1 MTKTI
6 ISDARLTAL
15 WNRRSELN
23 AAEWTELYGI
33 VWEILHQRYK
43 KPPFKM
49 LSDEL
54 DDYVQVFFMD
64 KVMRTAGNAL
74 EDREVSRNNLVGF
87 FNNHLKDQ
95 LKKEKRQPDHLKN
108 EANPSLDEDDAESP
122 QHFGDGREFNF
133 SPDEVEETL
142 AHHHLTRGQ
151 LTDSAR
157 NFFDRLQE
165 WQQQVLS
172 HHLCSE
178 GEYALPLSQ
187 LQERYPKTATYYKV
201 KQLGII
207 HSLRTLPE
215 DYEKTEIGRWFT
227 KQLNLK
233 LDLDNYALLLIAL
246 QVLCAVALQAL
257 DA

>member
-6 ISDARLTAL
+6 ISDGRLTAL

-23 AAEWTELYGI
+23 QSEWTELYGI
-33 VWEILHQRYK
+33 VWGALHQRYK

-54 DDYVQVFFMD
+54 DDYVQNFFIQ
-64 KVMRTAGNAL
+64 KVMQTSGNAID
-74 EDREVSRNNLVGF
+74 DREVSRNNLVGF
-87 FNNHLKDQ
+87 FNNYLKDQ
-95 LKKEKRQPDHLKN
+95 LKKETRQPGHLKN
-108 EANPSLDEDDAESP
+108 EANPSLDEDGAEST

-142 AHHHLTRGQ
+142 AHYQLTRSQ

-157 NFFDRLQE
+157 SFFDRLQE

-172 HHLCSE
+172 RHLCSE
-178 GEYALPLSQ
+178 FAYALPLSQ
-187 LQERYPKTATYYKV
+187 LQEHYPKTATYYKV
-201 KQLGII
+201 KQLGVI

-233 LDLDNYALLLIAL
+233 LDLDNYAILLIAL
-246 QVLCAVALQAL
+246 QVLCLVALHAL